1 MIGHHPDR
9 SRITPNEPR
18 LARGPVQ
25 LSVVLIA
32 DQGVMAWTTPRADQD
47 DRHGR

>member
-1 MIGHHPDR
+1 VIEKFQENVR
-9 SRITPNEPR
+9 SP
-18 LARGPVQ
+18 A
-25 LSVVLIA
+25 VLIA